1 MIVIASSGLV
11 TIVRGNCSNMN
22 NEIAGNIMS
31 LVNGFED
38 ILAARAKELNA
49 TSTARHPTRSN
60 NNQGTESLKALTW
73 NAAPKC
79 CVQCLH
85 SMSSKF
91 NRGSCVWTNTHR
103 VDSDFPEYLKLLF
116 ITHE

>member
-1 MIVIASSGLV
+1 MIMIVIAKQYGLV

-60 NNQGTESLKALTW
+60 NNQGTVSLEAPTW

-91 NRGSCVWTNTHR
+91 NRVVCVNKH
-103 VDSDFPEYLKLLF
+103 SQS
-116 ITHE
+116 